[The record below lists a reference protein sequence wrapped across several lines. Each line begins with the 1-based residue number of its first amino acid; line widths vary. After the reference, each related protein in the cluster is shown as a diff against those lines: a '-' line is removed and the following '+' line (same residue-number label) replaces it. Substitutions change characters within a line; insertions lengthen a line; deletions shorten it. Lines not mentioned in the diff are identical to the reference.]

1 LWINKLADRK
11 GNNIGGRKMPE
22 FLQQKDLFLPPILL
36 SRKFLSANILPMT
49 VFSFNLFFFNLFFF
63 NLFFFNLF
71 FFNLF
76 FFNLTIE
83 NLSSGAGDE
92 LQIIKINYF
101 NNLFPVHGLS

>member
-22 FLQQKDLFLPPILL
+22 FLQQKDLFLPSILL
-36 SRKFLSANILPMT
+36 SRNFLSANILPMT
-49 VFSFNLFFFNLFFF
+49 VFS
-63 NLFFFNLF
+63 FNLF

-92 LQIIKINYF
+92 LQIIKIIYF
-101 NNLFPVHGLS
+101 NNLLPVHGLS